1 MDSKNKIFN
10 ILSYIPPLFFIGLLT
25 EGKNDADL
33 RFHANQGLVLSI
45 AMIGLMILG
54 AILSPFTF
62 GIILIFTGIAQ
73 FVVGIFCIIGIVN
86 AVKGEQKELPL
97 FGKFKIIK

>member
-45 AMIGLMILG
+45 AFYGLFVIGL
-54 AILSPFTF
+54 ILSFTLF
-62 GIILIFTGIAQ
+62 VPILTGIAQ